1 MTFDEV
7 EIVRPVDEAPDLSD
21 LALVTLNAETSDG
34 RQYSM
39 VWTAEEGPLSIVED
53 GFYVSPAVTKWTFVL
68 VQKAPIS

>member
-39 VWTAEEGPLSIVED
+39 VWTAEKGSLSIIED
-53 GFYVSPAVTKWTFVL
+53 GYYTGPAGTKWTFTL
-68 VQKAPIS
+68 NQAQPS

>member
-7 EIVRPVDEAPDLSD
+7 EIVRPAAEAPDLSD

-39 VWTAEEGPLSIVED
+39 VWTAEEGPLSIIED
-53 GFYVSPAVTKWTFVL
+53 GYYTGPAGTKWTFTL
-68 VQKAPIS
+68 NQKAQP